1 MLKVWFHNHE
11 FRQGIY
17 KWNDPDQPAVA
28 YDTGKSLVIVVFRLL
43 DLFLII
49 DYFTDPPTLLFD
61 KLKKK

>member
-28 YDTGKSLVIVVFRLL
+28 YDTGESSSYCWVLVCYLPCQLLILKGPIPSVLVIH
-43 DLFLII
+43 
-49 DYFTDPPTLLFD
+49 FTS
-61 KLKKK
+61 

>member
-28 YDTGKSLVIVVFRLL
+28 YDTGESSGYCRVLVCYL
-43 DLFLII
+43 
-49 DYFTDPPTLLFD
+49 P
-61 KLKKK
+61 